1 MRKCLSRSAGFAL
14 LSAVAVSFAFGQ
26 IPNPSR
32 QLFVA
37 TGDASGGVV
46 KFLADPLTFYRSYVA
61 APNIIKVIPRPD
73 GEKIYVV
80 SDSSTRTLV
89 VVNKEFVGELAS
101 FDLGT
106 ATGAWMT
113 PDGSRL
119 LVLAGKLR
127 FFDTST
133 DKEINPPGQ
142 LNLGSPT
149 DVAISKN
156 GRRAYV
162 LSAPT
167 KSLLAIDLN
176 TLTLVGKTLQFS
188 EQPTGVS
195 VAPNDVVY
203 VSAPDVVY
211 EIDGAAMKIRGNI
224 STNGQPGRLSFSVN
238 GKRGYALNAITSSG
252 TPLLVFNLETRSQ
265 MGASWTTNSSTFK
278 EVVVA
283 GDDRVY
289 AISNESGT
297 IYSIPPDGGLA
308 TPALFGENDAFE
320 NVQGII
326 LTDELPRARNMYLVL
341 PNEIVRVD
349 LNSDSVMSRIDYF
362 GAPLAF
368 GSHFVNPAT
377 GQPASVLKYND
388 QQNVAPG
395 DNSLPLLVRV
405 LASNGQP
412 LRNVNVVFS
421 TTASGAVIEPSNL
434 TTNPDG
440 YAGTLV
446 KVPSTSGSFTVNAS
460 VGGKLS
466 ADFTINVTQNPGPG
480 GGGPAPNAPAVY
492 SGNGQVLQISTEAPF
507 PLVVIVRDAAGQPA
521 VGVPVKW
528 SITSGTVTR
537 ATSDTTLTNAQGLA
551 EFKVFGSTFVAPGVP
566 FETSQ
571 ITASTSSGSAT
582 FYVTTLANPPGGVP
596 AGFDAR
602 LVKPTGAP
610 PVINAQVGQ
619 QLSGAIEV
627 FVTTTLFGQVPI
639 PNVGIEIENL
649 QDPAVGPAAR
659 CANAPLTNAQ
669 GIATCDLQLYG
680 KPGEGQIRVTIGGQS
695 SLGPIRLNLAP
706 GQAAQIVP
714 QQGNNASGNPGQ
726 VIPLI
731 AQIQDAVGNPLPNT
745 TATWELIPSNAGT
758 LSNTSSKSNSIGNV
772 DTRVTIGAFS
782 GPFQVRVRSGSAEFL
797 FNLTAN
803 LQLNGFTKIPGSE
816 PQTAMVDTD
825 FPKPVGVQVTDANGA
840 PVANA
845 EVTFAVTTGV
855 AFLSATSARTN
866 QDGIAAVTVKAGA
879 VPGPVVVRATLGSHT
894 ADFSLTVTPPGP
906 VFTASSFYNAAGF
919 QQGLAPGSLARVLVS
934 NIAPGLNGS
943 IVAPSALGPWPLELN
958 GVTLQIGGIFAPIY
972 AISNIDGQESIT
984 FQVPFEI
991 APGQTSV
998 TIRAGEAST
1007 TVDDV
1012 TVSAYSP
1019 GIFQTAGPG
1028 NRIYAVLTKADG
1040 SYVTPE
1046 NPAERGEI
1054 LKAYVTGLGATAPAA
1069 GTNHAGTGGQNV
1081 LANIVVGVNHAGTR
1095 VISAEYAENMIGVYV
1110 VTFEV
1115 PSDTPAGSD
1124 VPFVVAIRE
1133 DQNPDLLFSNPSA
1146 IAAIR

>member
-1 MRKCLSRSAGFAL
+1 MRKYLSRFVGFAL
-14 LSAVAVSFAFGQ
+14 LSAAAVSFAFGQ
-26 IPNPSR
+26 APNSSR
-32 QLFVA
+32 QLFIA
-37 TGDASGGVV
+37 TGDGSGGVV
-46 KFLADPLTFYRSYVA
+46 KFLAEPLIYYRSYVA

-73 GEKIYVV
+73 GQKIYVV
-80 SDSSTRTLV
+80 SGSPARTLV
-89 VVNKEFVGELAS
+89 VVNNDFVNELAS

-113 PDGSRL
+113 PDGGRL

-133 DKEINPPGQ
+133 DKEVTPAQ

-149 DVAISKN
+149 DVAISKS

-167 KSLLAIDLN
+167 KSLLTVDLN
-176 TLTLVGKTLQFS
+176 TLTLVGGALQFS

-195 VAPNDVVY
+195 VGPNDLVY
-203 VSAPDVVY
+203 VSAPNVVY
-211 EIDGAAMKIRGNI
+211 EIDGAAMKILRDI
-224 STNGQPGRLSFSVN
+224 ATNGQPGKLSFAAS

-252 TPLLVFNLETRSQ
+252 TPLLVFNLETRAQ
-265 MGASWTTNSSTFK
+265 IGASWTTSSSTFK
-278 EVVVA
+278 EVIVA

-289 AISNESGT
+289 AVSNENGT
-297 IYSIPPDGGLA
+297 VYSIPPDGGLA
-308 TPALFGENDAFE
+308 TPALFGQNSPFQ

-326 LTDELPRARNMYLVL
+326 VTDELPRARNMYLVR
-341 PNEIVRVD
+341 PDEIVRVD
-349 LNSDSVMSRIDYF
+349 LNADSVVDRFNYS

-368 GSHFVNPAT
+368 GSHFVNPST
-377 GQPASVLKYND
+377 GQPVSVLAYND

-412 LRNVNVVFS
+412 LRNVNVMFS
-421 TTASGAVIEPSNL
+421 TSASGAVIENSNV
-434 TTNPDG
+434 TTNAEG
-440 YAGTLV
+440 YAGTVV
-446 KVPSTSGSFTVNAS
+446 KAPSTPGAFAVNAS

-466 ADFTINVTQNPGPG
+466 ASFTITVTQNPGSG

-492 SGNGQVLQISTEAPF
+492 SGNGQVLRISTEAPF
-507 PLVVIVRDAAGQPA
+507 PLVVIVKNAAGQPA
-521 VGVPVKW
+521 VGVPVSW
-528 SITSGTVTR
+528 SITSGTVR
-537 ATSDTTLTNAQGLA
+537 PLTSITTVTNAQGLA
-551 EFKVFGSTFVAPGVP
+551 ELRLLGSTYIAPGSP

-571 ITASTSSGSAT
+571 ITASTSSGTAN
-582 FYVTTLANPPGGVP
+582 FYVTTLADPPGGFP

-602 LVKPTGAP
+602 LVRPTGAP

-627 FVTTTLFGQVPI
+627 VVTTTLLGQVPI

-659 CANAPLTNAQ
+659 CTNAPVTNSQ
-669 GIATCDLQLYG
+669 GIATCNLQLYG
-680 KPGEGQIRVTIGGQS
+680 KPGEGLIRVNIGGQS
-695 SLGPIRLNLAP
+695 VLGPIRLNLAP
-706 GQAAQIVP
+706 GQSAQIVP
-714 QQGNNASGNPGQ
+714 QQGNNASRNPGEEIKL
-726 VIPLI
+726 V
-731 AQIQDAVGNPLPNT
+731 AQIRDAAGNPLPNA
-745 TATWELIPSNAGT
+745 TATWEVIPSNAGT
-758 LSNTSSKSNSIGNV
+758 LSNTTSQSDTAGNV
-772 DTRVTIGAFS
+772 STVVKIGVFS
-782 GPFQVRVRSGSAEFL
+782 GPFKVRVRSGTAEFEFSL
-797 FNLTAN
+797 AAN
-803 LQLNGFTKIPGSE
+803 VQLNGFTKIPGSE
-816 PQTAMVDTD
+816 PQTAIVDTD
-825 FPKPVGVQVTDANGA
+825 FSKPVGVQVTDANGA

-845 EVTFAVTTGV
+845 EVTFTVTTGV

-866 QDGIAAVTVKAGA
+866 QEGIAAVTVKAGT
-879 VPGPVVVRATLGSHT
+879 VPGPVVVRATLGNLT

-906 VFTASSFYNAAGF
+906 VFTALSFYNAAGF
-919 QQGLAPGSLARVLVS
+919 QQGLAPGALARVLVS

-984 FQVPFEI
+984 FQVPFEV

-1012 TVSAYSP
+1012 TVSGYSP
-1019 GIFQTAGPG
+1019 GVFQTAGPD